1 MLYLKENLPIA
12 LQKNYETDV
21 QEMNKNSARLEGFKS
36 APNVTSALI
45 EGNVLKSAQVGK
57 FREVKS
63 NSFEDLLW
71 H

>member
-12 LQKNYETDV
+12 LQKNDETDV

-45 EGNVLKSAQVGK
+45 EG
-57 FREVKS
+57 
-63 NSFEDLLW
+63 
-71 H
+71 